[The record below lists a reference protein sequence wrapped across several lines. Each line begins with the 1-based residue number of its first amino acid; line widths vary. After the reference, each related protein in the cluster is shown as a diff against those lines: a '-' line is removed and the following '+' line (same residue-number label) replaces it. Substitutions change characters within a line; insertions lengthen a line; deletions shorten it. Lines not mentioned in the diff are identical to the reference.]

1 MMDASQIVDLDR
13 YPIADIDDAPGRAL
27 VDACRRDLD
36 ELALC
41 TLPGFIR
48 PEVLPA
54 LVAEAQALVPKAY
67 RNDNLRTPYGWMCN
81 KSFSPGH
88 PRSQVFRNRCGF
100 VMADQFPGDGP
111 IECMFRW
118 DPLTDFVREALGCE
132 TLYRSAC
139 PHLSLNLGIEGEGD
153 QFGWH
158 FDTNDGVV
166 SLLLQQPDEG
176 GHFEYAP
183 YIRAED
189 AEAYPRIA
197 RLFAGEPGIARRSVM
212 APGTFVLFKGRR
224 SCHRV
229 TPVGP
234 TDRPRLIA
242 LFSYDERPGMVFPEA
257 TVRDLMNPSPETYY
271 GQPG

>member
-1 MMDASQIVDLDR
+1 MIDASQIVDLDR
-13 YPIADIDDAPGRAL
+13 YPIADIDDAPARAL

-54 LVAEAQALVPKAY
+54 LVAEAQTLVPKAI
-67 RNDNLRTPYGWMCN
+67 RSDNLTTPYHWMCN
-81 KSFSPGH
+81 KGFPPGH
-88 PRSQVFRNRCGF
+88 PRSQVFCNRGGY
-100 VMADQFPGDGP
+100 VMANQLPGDGP
-111 IECMFRW
+111 IECMYRW

-132 TLYRSAC
+132 TLYRCAD
-139 PHLSLNLGIEGEGD
+139 PHVSLQLGIHGEGD
-153 QFGWH
+153 ELGWH
-158 FDTNDGVV
+158 YDTNDFVV

-176 GHFEYAP
+176 GHFEFAP
-183 YIRAED
+183 YIRTED
-189 AEAYPRIA
+189 DEDYPRVA
-197 RLFAGEPGIARRSVM
+197 RLFAGEPGIARRPVM

-224 SCHRV
+224 SCHRLA
-229 TPVGP
+229 PVGP

-242 LFSYDERPGMVFPEA
+242 LFSYDERPGMVFPE
-257 TVRDLMNPSPETYY
+257 TGDDVMNPSLETYY

>member
-1 MMDASQIVDLDR
+1 MDASQIVDLDR

-54 LVAEAQALVPKAY
+54 LLAEAQALVPKAY

-139 PHLSLNLGIEGEGD
+139 PHLSLNLGIEGEDD
-153 QFGWH
+153 QLGWH
-158 FDTNDGVV
+158 FDTNDGHATPT
-166 SLLLQQPDEG
+166 QGPDPS
-176 GHFEYAP
+176 F
-183 YIRAED
+183 
-189 AEAYPRIA
+189 
-197 RLFAGEPGIARRSVM
+197 
-212 APGTFVLFKGRR
+212 
-224 SCHRV
+224 
-229 TPVGP
+229 
-234 TDRPRLIA
+234 RPR
-242 LFSYDERPGMVFPEA
+242 
-257 TVRDLMNPSPETYY
+257 
-271 GQPG
+271 